1 MWRGIGVSS
10 RLLFRLCFCRK
21 STGGASASSP
31 LSRHHAPEFWRFAV
45 PDMYARASATLAAY
59 AIVVDARND
68 RAAAYYGVLAFTGT
82 RRRLFLPLETFEKL
96 IL

>member
-1 MWRGIGVSS
+1 
-10 RLLFRLCFCRK
+10 
-21 STGGASASSP
+21 
-31 LSRHHAPEFWRFAV
+31 
-45 PDMYARASATLAAY
+45 MYARASATLAAY